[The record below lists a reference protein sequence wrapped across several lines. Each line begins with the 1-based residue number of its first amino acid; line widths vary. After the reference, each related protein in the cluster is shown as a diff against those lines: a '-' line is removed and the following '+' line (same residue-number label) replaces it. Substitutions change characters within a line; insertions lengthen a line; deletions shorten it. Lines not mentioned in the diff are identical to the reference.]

1 MASAITVDRANWLG
15 YRWWRH
21 GLDGDAGP
29 DLLGDLLLLGVQD
42 SRQGGA
48 EQSLAQRT
56 GRIGATPVPA
66 AISPGGPLVSVW
78 SVRGA
83 PHAHRIEH
91 LDFVRDAF
99 RPQDTDEAGGAGA
112 VDEVAAVLRAVV
124 TAPMSKAAAS
134 TEVTRRVP
142 EALVTW
148 CERCR
153 AAHVPEGLFRA
164 AGRQAR
170 LVLGPEERRATML
183 HPPPAHE
190 QETIAHPRRELL
202 GAYFRLNGPASR
214 TQFRDWME
222 DSTEGTASL
231 WRTLGEAIVRVQI
244 GDRRLD
250 LPESLAD
257 TVRGAPVPRGVAL
270 VPPND
275 PYLRQVDRTLL
286 VPDRTRRHQV
296 FRPLSGP
303 GALLVDGEVAGT
315 WRYRRT
321 DHEVTITPFDRLDL
335 AQRARAERRAYLVA
349 AATGDDEPTVSWD

>member
-1 MASAITVDRANWLG
+1 MASAVTVHRDHWLG

-48 EQSLAQRT
+48 EQALVQRT
-56 GRIGATPVPA
+56 GRVGTTPVPA

-91 LDFVRDAF
+91 LDFVRDAL
-99 RPQDTDEAGGAGA
+99 RPQDADEARAM
-112 VDEVAAVLRAVV
+112 DDVAAALLAVV
-124 TAPMSKAAAS
+124 TTPMSKAAAS
-134 TEVTRRVP
+134 TEVTGRVP
-142 EALVTW
+142 AALVTW

-153 AAHVPEGLFRA
+153 ATHVPDALFRA

-183 HPPPAHE
+183 HPPPAHR

-202 GAYFRLNGPASR
+202 KAYFRLNGPAGR

-222 DSTEGTASL
+222 GGTEATAGL
-231 WRTLGEAIVRVQI
+231 WWTPGDAIVRVQV

-250 LPESLAD
+250 LPESLVD
-257 TVRGAPVPRGVAL
+257 TVTGAPLPRGVAL

-286 VPDRTRRHQV
+286 VPDRTRRHEV

-315 WRYRRT
+315 WRYRRG
-321 DHEVTITPFDRLDL
+321 DHAVTITPFDRLDP
-335 AQRARAERRAYLVA
+335 ARRARAERRARLVA
-349 AATGDDEPTVSWD
+349 VATGDDEPRVSWD